1 MRLVAEEGEGGKG
14 EMEEKEEQFRNGC
27 HLQMPG
33 RDL

>member
-1 MRLVAEEGEGGKG
+1 MEEEEGMKE
-14 EMEEKEEQFRNGC
+14 ELEKEEQFRNGC

>member
-1 MRLVAEEGEGGKG
+1 MEEKG
-14 EMEEKEEQFRNGC
+14 EMEEELEKEEQFRNGC